1 MRAVRVDPDIAAIA
15 SLVADRSRAAILQAL
30 LEGAALAA
38 GDLARRAGVSPSTAS
53 SHLARLQAGGLVA
66 CESSGRLRCYRLA
79 SPDVVQLLEV
89 LAQLAPAAPALTE
102 PAVVSARELRL
113 ARTCYDHLAGWLGCA
128 VTDRLVAAGHLRRR
142 GDLFT
147 ITRGGRAL
155 MSDLGI
161 EVDRLERGRRPLARA
176 CVDWSERRPH
186 LAGALGAAFT
196 TELLARGWLARVR
209 ASRAVRVTGR
219 GRAALAERLGV
230 DAP

>member
-1 MRAVRVDPDIAAIA
+1 VRVDPDIAAIA
-15 SLVADRSRAAILQAL
+15 SLVADRSRAAILHAL

-66 CESSGRLRCYRLA
+66 CEPDGRLRRYRLA
-79 SPDVVQLLEV
+79 SPDVVHLLEV

-142 GDLFT
+142 GDLFAV
-147 ITRGGRAL
+147 TRGGRAL

-196 TELLARGWLARVR
+196 RELLARGWLARVR